1 MSICPQ
7 FLCIRPCKDN
17 PQAYSFSPPCMTSF
31 GFKEFVSNIQE
42 EIKVQGLYCHEFKD
56 KDIKNVEHQD
66 LLITIIKIYVKR

>member
-1 MSICPQ
+1 
-7 FLCIRPCKDN
+7 
-17 PQAYSFSPPCMTSF
+17 MTSF